1 MLVTLYKANG
11 DSQRQ
16 TVSLVTSN
24 PWSGLV
30 IWKSGLKQSTWEGLE
45 ALAALQVKVS
55 VSVPQSVTE
64 AWLYRLRPS
73 GVNASASVSVLTFL
87 KEACS

>member
-1 MLVTLYKANG
+1 LAAVSACCKSELAICMLVTQYKANG
-11 DSQRQ
+11 DLQRQ

-30 IWKSGLKQSTWEGLE
+30 IWKSALKRSTWEGLE

-73 GVNASASVSVLTFL
+73 GVN
-87 KEACS
+87 